1 MNNRKFR
8 IAVIAGLV
16 LVLGLSGYFG
26 ARALNGSG
34 SGPLKASGTIQ
45 TVSINV
51 SPELSGNVQEVRV
64 SEGQSVKAGDVLLVL
79 DGSLLAEQRK
89 VAAAGLGTAEAASQ
103 TAANAL
109 SIAQAQYQQTL
120 ATALAQDKQTRVQDW
135 FASDPKQFDQ
145 PTWYFSRAEQIQALQ
160 AQVDEAKN
168 ALDRAQAQLASL
180 GQSMDEA
187 NFLAAEQR
195 LENARL
201 AYVIMKDVNRRAQ
214 NSVTNDVPV
223 GAYNSSHCGTNQGY
237 HAADP
242 QLTNVLY
249 GCAGDQHLSGT
260 SQSLWNQ
267 AQAELTAAQ
276 LAYNSL
282 LSSQAAD
289 RMLQA
294 RAEVSVQQER
304 YYSALDHL
312 RALQTGDQSPSVL
325 AAQGA
330 VNQAQA
336 NYNQSQKVVAQA
348 QANLDLIDAQMKKLT
363 LYAPIDGVILT
374 RSIQPGEFIQPGAVA
389 MTMGNLARLTITVYV
404 PEDRY
409 GQIRLGQKVIVH
421 VDSFP
426 GTSFTAQVN
435 YISDQAEFTPRN
447 VQTVEGRSSTVYA
460 IRLAVNDPAGQLK
473 PGMPADVT
481 FGS

>member
-1 MNNRKFR
+1 MSNRKFR
-8 IAVIAGLV
+8 FAMIAGLV
-16 LVLGLSGYFG
+16 VVLGLSGYFG
-26 ARALNGSG
+26 ARALNGPS
-34 SGPLKASGTIQ
+34 SSPLKASGTIQ

-89 VAAAGLGTAEAASQ
+89 VAAAGLDTAEAASET
-103 TAANAL
+103 TATAL

-120 ATALAQDKQTRVQDW
+120 ATALAQDKQTRLSDW

-160 AQVDEAKN
+160 TQVNGAKS
-168 ALDRAQAQLASL
+168 ALSQAQAQLAALSQSL
-180 GQSMDEA
+180 DEA
-187 NFLAAEQR
+187 DFLAAEQR

-201 AYVIMKDVNRRAQ
+201 AYVIMKDVNQRAR
-214 NSVTNDVPV
+214 NSVTMNAPV
-223 GAYNSSHCGTNQGY
+223 GIYNSTHCGTNQGY
-237 HAADP
+237 RAADP
-242 QLTNVLY
+242 QLTNQVY
-249 GCAGDQHLSGT
+249 GCTGDQHLSGT

-267 AQAELTAAQ
+267 AQAELTASQ
-276 LAYNSL
+276 QAYNTL
-282 LSSQAAD
+282 LSTEAAD
-289 RMLQA
+289 KMLQA
-294 RAEVSVQQER
+294 RAQVSVQQER

-325 AAQGA
+325 AAQGV

-336 NYNQSQKVVAQA
+336 NYDQSRKAVAQA
-348 QANLDLIDAQMKKLT
+348 QANLGLIDAQIAKLT
-363 LYAPIDGVILT
+363 VSAPIDGVILT

-389 MTMGNLARLTITVYV
+389 MTMGNLGQLTITVYV

-409 GQIRLGQKVIVH
+409 GQIHLGQEANVL

-426 GTSFTAQVN
+426 GTAFTAKVN

-460 IRLAVNDPAGQLK
+460 VRLAVNDPADRLK

-481 FGS
+481 FGP

>member
-1 MNNRKFR
+1 MKNREFR
-8 IAVIAGLV
+8 ITVIAGLV

-26 ARALNGSG
+26 AKALNSPN
-34 SGPLKASGTIQ
+34 SSQLKASGTIQ
-45 TVSINV
+45 TVSVNV
-51 SPELSGNVQEVRV
+51 SPESSGNVQKVEV

-103 TAANAL
+103 TAASAL

-135 FASDPKQFDQ
+135 FKSDPKQFDQ
-145 PTWYFSRAEQIQALQ
+145 PTWYFTRAEQIQALQ
-160 AQVDEAKN
+160 TQVDQAKD
-168 ALDRAQAQLASL
+168 ALARAQTQLADLSQSL
-180 GQSMDEA
+180 DESS
-187 NFLAAEQR
+187 FLAAEQR

-201 AYVIMKDVNRRAQ
+201 AYVIIKDVNQRAQ
-214 NSVTNDVPV
+214 NSVTTDVPV
-223 GAYNSSHCGTNQGY
+223 GAFNSTHCGTNQGY

-242 QLTNVLY
+242 QLTNQLY
-249 GCAGDQHLSGT
+249 GCTGDQHLSGT

-276 LAYNSL
+276 VAYNAL
-282 LSSQAAD
+282 LSTQAAD
-289 RMLQA
+289 KMLQA
-294 RAEVSVQQER
+294 RAQVSVQQER
-304 YYSALDHL
+304 YYSSLDHL
-312 RALQTGDQSPSVL
+312 RALQTGDQSPSVV
-325 AAQGA
+325 AAQGV

-336 NYNQSQKVVAQA
+336 NYDQSLKAVAQA
-348 QANLDLIDAQMKKLT
+348 QANLNLIDAQREMLT
-363 LYAPIDGVILT
+363 VHAPIDGVVLT

-389 MTMGNLARLTITVYV
+389 MTMGNLAQLTITVYV

-409 GQIRLGQKVIVH
+409 GQIHLGQKANVT

-426 GTSFTAQVN
+426 GMGFPAQVS
-435 YISDQAEFTPRN
+435 YISNQAEFTPRN

-460 IRLAVNDPAGQLK
+460 IRLAVNDANGRLK

-481 FGS
+481 FGP